1 MNTIS
6 TVGDLVRALS
16 AYPAHLPLQV
26 LLDGRSL
33 LLAADVQIMR
43 RRDVRAGGAD
53 AVQLALQELPPA
65 AAGMPCAGPM
75 VTAILGDP
83 AASDWLK
90 RGLQLALSRDP
101 VDAANDAEVM
111 AQALMMRAEAILLG
125 AL

>member
-1 MNTIS
+1 MNLVS
-6 TVGDLVRALS
+6 TVGDLVHALS

-26 LLDGRSL
+26 VLDGRAL
-33 LLAADVQIMR
+33 RLATDLQIMR
-43 RRDVRAGGAD
+43 WGAVGAD
-53 AVQLALQELPPA
+53 LVQIALHEAAPVADGLPCP
-65 AAGMPCAGPM
+65 GPM

-90 RGLQLALSRDP
+90 RGLQLALTRDP

-111 AQALMMRAEAILLG
+111 AQALMMRAEAILHG

>member
-1 MNTIS
+1 MNLVL
-6 TVGDLVRALS
+6 TVGDLVHALS

-26 LLDGRSL
+26 VLDGRAL
-33 LLAADVQIMR
+33 RLATDLQIMR
-43 RRDVRAGGAD
+43 RGAVGAD
-53 AVQLALQELPPA
+53 LVQIALHEPVPVADGLP
-65 AAGMPCAGPM
+65 CRGPM

-90 RGLQLALSRDP
+90 RGLQLALTRDP

-111 AQALMMRAEAILLG
+111 AQALMMRAEAILHG

>member
-1 MNTIS
+1 MNLVS
-6 TVGDLVRALS
+6 TVGDLAHVLS

-26 LLDGRSL
+26 LLDGRAL
-33 LLAADVQIMR
+33 QLATNLQIMR
-43 RRDVRAGGAD
+43 RRDMRAAGAD
-53 AVQLALQELPPA
+53 VVQIELQELPPA
-65 AAGMPCAGPM
+65 AAGLPCPGPM
-75 VTAILGDP
+75 VTAILVDP

>member
-1 MNTIS
+1 MNLVS

-16 AYPAHLPLQV
+16 AYPAHLPLHV
-26 LLDGRSL
+26 LLEGRAL
-33 LLAADVQIMR
+33 RLATDLQIMR
-43 RRDVRAGGAD
+43 RCDMPAEGAD
-53 AVQLALQELPPA
+53 VVQIVLQELPQA
-65 AAGMPCAGPM
+65 AADLPCPGPM

-90 RGLQLALSRDP
+90 RSLQLALLRDP

-111 AQALMMRAEAILLG
+111 TQALMMRAEAMLHG